1 MKKIFT
7 LVLLFTSSV
16 LLNACKTTPPSTM
29 DYGPLIE
36 SDPKSILVMMPSS
49 VSNDIKASPAVLAS
63 TVLPLSEKG
72 YYVMPVTMV
81 TDTFYHNGVTTGE
94 QMSEIPLSKLK
105 EVYGADAVLYLNIP
119 KYDISYKFFDSVATV
134 TVEAK
139 LVDLNTGAVLWGPYD
154 ATVNNKEKGGS
165 SSIFGKM
172 AKAVIKQ
179 IMNNVQDVG
188 YDLSRDNA
196 YMLYG
201 DLHMKKN
208 RNHKISLLHGKRSP
222 LYRKDPDYLLYMKLN
237 GKEVPNSN
245 VNQ

>member
-1 MKKIFT
+1 MKKIYS
-7 LVLLFTSSV
+7 LVLILSSAV
-16 LLNACKTTPPSTM
+16 LLNACKIAPPTTM

-72 YYVMPVTMV
+72 YYVLPVTMV

-119 KYDISYKFFDSVATV
+119 KFDVSYKVFVSVATV

-139 LVDLNTGAVLWGPYD
+139 LVDLNTGTVLWGPYD
-154 ATVNNKEKGGS
+154 TTVDTRVSWLG
-165 SSIFGKM
+165 
-172 AKAVIKQ
+172 AW
-179 IMNNVQDVG
+179 
-188 YDLSRDNA
+188 
-196 YMLYG
+196 
-201 DLHMKKN
+201 H
-208 RNHKISLLHGKRSP
+208 P
-222 LYRKDPDYLLYMKLN
+222 
-237 GKEVPNSN
+237 
-245 VNQ
+245 

>member
-1 MKKIFT
+1 MKKIYS
-7 LVLLFTSSV
+7 LVLILSSAV
-16 LLNACKTTPPSTM
+16 LLNACKIAPPTTM

-72 YYVMPVTMV
+72 YYVLPVTMV

-119 KYDISYKFFDSVATV
+119 KFDVSYKVFVSVATV

-139 LVDLNTGAVLWGPYD
+139 LVDLNTGTVLWGPYD
-154 ATVNNKEKGGS
+154 TTVDNADRS
-165 SSIFGKM
+165 SSNILAKM
-172 AKAVIKQ
+172 VSAVAKQ
-179 IMNNVQDVG
+179 IMNNVRDVG
-188 YDLSRDNA
+188 YDLSRQNS
-196 YMLYG
+196 YILYG
-201 DLHMKKN
+201 DLAKKKN
-208 RNHKISLLHGKRSP
+208 INHKISLLHGKRSP
-222 LYRKDPDYLLYMKLN
+222 LYRKDPDYLLYMKQK
-237 GKEVPNSN
+237 G
-245 VNQ
+245 Q